1 MSPSPIAQWLLP
13 TLLLAVPQLASAQA
27 VNTRLLAK
35 PGLIGQLNADAPP
48 QVNVAIS
55 VNGPGNV
62 RWGPNLCSPG
72 AAQNNALCQRT
83 VAKDTMITFIPTPY
97 DGQAFKGWNGA
108 CAGQAYR
115 CMVKPAGNFAISA
128 SFGPPDQKPMVSI
141 KVNIPTAG
149 GKVMPSTFAPGT
161 INCTH
166 DLNGY
171 YGGTCT
177 TQVPVGTQ
185 VSLAASPQAP
195 AQFTGWSSDQG
206 ACSGTGSCDFT
217 AKDPVV
223 INANFVNPNK
233 AMTLTVIYS
242 RGYVSMYELNTSPKL
257 DFTCNPPGYPAG
269 NTSQTWT
276 VTCTAGAPAGSV
288 IKLKAN
294 MIAGIGSAAVLPVKN
309 GGWGGECGGTSGDT
323 CTLGMNQNRTVIIS
337 STGN

>member
-1 MSPSPIAQWLLP
+1 MSRRNASWLVP
-13 TLLLAVPQLASAQA
+13 ALLLALPQVAQAQMVRPQMVANPAILSHFNADTPPQL
-27 VNTRLLAK
+27 
-35 PGLIGQLNADAPP
+35 
-48 QVNVAIS
+48 NVAIS

-62 RWGPNLCSPG
+62 RWGGSICSAPAG
-72 AAQNNALCQRT
+72 QNSALCQRT
-83 VAKDTMITFIPTPY
+83 VAKDTPVTFIPTPY
-97 DGQAFKGWNGA
+97 DGQVFKGWNGA

-115 CMVKPAGNFAISA
+115 CMVKPSANFAISA

-149 GKVMPSTFAPGT
+149 GKVMPSTFSQGN

-166 DLNGY
+166 DLAGY

-177 TQVPVGTQ
+177 TQVPMGTQ
-185 VSLAASPQAP
+185 VSLTATPQSP

-206 ACSGTGSCDFT
+206 ACSGSGTCDFT

-233 AMTLTVIYS
+233 TMTLTVIYS
-242 RGYVSMYELNTSPKL
+242 RGYVSLYQLITNPNL

-269 NTSQTWT
+269 NTGQSWT

-294 MIAGIGSAAVLPVKN
+294 MIAGIGSAATLPVKN
-309 GGWGGECGGTSGDT
+309 GGWGGECGGTTGDT
-323 CTLGMNQNRTVIIS
+323 CLLGMDKNRTVIVNAS
-337 STGN
+337 QN